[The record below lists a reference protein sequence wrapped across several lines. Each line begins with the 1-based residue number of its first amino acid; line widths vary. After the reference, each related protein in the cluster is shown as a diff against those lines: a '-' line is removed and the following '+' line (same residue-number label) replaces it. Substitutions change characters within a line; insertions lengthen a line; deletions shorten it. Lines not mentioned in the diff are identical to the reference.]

1 MERLKSAL
9 DHLDQAIGQLDS
21 ALTRRLERVGSER
34 DSAAA
39 ALFEAERGRLEQ
51 ALAEAEAR
59 ERQALERERLANERE
74 AQARADADAAAI
86 RLDAAIERLRTL
98 LEE

>member
-39 ALFEAERGRLEQ
+39 ALFEAERARLEQ
-51 ALAEAEAR
+51 ALAEAEA
-59 ERQALERERLANERE
+59 RERLANERE
-74 AQARADADAAAI
+74 AQARADADAAAT